1 LFSERVKAAAYHGA
15 GFRGIANSAIP
26 SRRTLARLALAID
39 GYGTR
44 ESTVLELGVGWMLAL
59 LGVLAVGSW
68 QGRAGM
74 TAAVSYARLPAA
86 AAAMRCSKASKA
98 AARTRTRT
106 RRLC

>member
-1 LFSERVKAAAYHGA
+1 
-15 GFRGIANSAIP
+15 
-26 SRRTLARLALAID
+26 
-39 GYGTR
+39 
-44 ESTVLELGVGWMLAL
+44 MLAL

-98 AARTRTRT
+98 ATYKDKDKAIVLGQPPCQRGYRSGLHVKVLWYAVDYRQVEGLATA
-106 RRLC
+106 CMHA

>member
-1 LFSERVKAAAYHGA
+1 
-15 GFRGIANSAIP
+15 
-26 SRRTLARLALAID
+26 
-39 GYGTR
+39 
-44 ESTVLELGVGWMLAL
+44 MLAL

-98 AARTRTRT
+98 ATYKDKDKAIVLGQPPCQRGYRSG
-106 RRLC
+106 LHVKVLWYAVEYYCMHACMMNGQEEGMS